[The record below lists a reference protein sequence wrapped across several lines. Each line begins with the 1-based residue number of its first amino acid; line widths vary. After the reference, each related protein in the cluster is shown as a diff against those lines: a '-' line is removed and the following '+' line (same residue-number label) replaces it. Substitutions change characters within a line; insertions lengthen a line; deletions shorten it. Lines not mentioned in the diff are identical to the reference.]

1 MQRREFITLIDGS
14 TFAWSLVAR
23 AQQPGMPAMAG
34 GDLGD
39 DGILRLS

>member
-1 MQRREFITLIDGS
+1 MAAS
-14 TFAWSLVAR
+14 HSAVS
-23 AQQPGMPAMAG
+23 AMAG